1 MQAAQENLVR
11 KQIMLSNANIKKLE
25 KISNDNGVSVAEV
38 VRMAVDSYNP
48 SVEDMGDQELM
59 ELVSKRLKDAIKETD
74 RVSRRVNKTIKSIE
88 AR

>member
-1 MQAAQENLVR
+1 MQAVQENLVR
-11 KQIMLSNANIKKLE
+11 KQIMLSNSNIKKLE

-48 SVEDMGDQELM
+48 AIEDMGDQELM
-59 ELVSKRLKDAIKETD
+59 TLVSERLKKAIKETD
-74 RVSRRVNKTIKSIE
+74 RVSRRVNKTIKTIE